1 MPRLT
6 DDREDRFNEYITRL
20 STKIGHVDRHEPL
33 RGYLIGLCLPGD
45 RKSIE
50 PMAARIDPYHV
61 QALHQSMHHLV
72 ANAPWDDAK
81 ILREAR
87 NQVLGQM
94 ERHGSIAA
102 WIVDDTAF
110 PKKGNHSVGVA
121 RQYCGVLGKQ
131 ENCQVSVSLSVAN
144 EAVSVPVAY
153 RLYLPEEWT
162 EDRMR
167 CWNAG
172 VPKVVTFIPK
182 WRISLEQIMQLRNEG
197 VQEAP
202 IIADMGYG
210 RVTEY
215 RDHLTSLGIPYVL
228 GVRND
233 TSVWPP
239 GKGPLGPIRYCG
251 QRRRP
256 VRLRRDKKHRPISVL
271 SLAKQLPKDAW
282 NDQTWREGT
291 KGIMKSRFAA
301 VRVRAAHRDFKLH
314 APRSVEW
321 LLIEWPIGE
330 KEPTK
335 FWLSTMP
342 DDISLEQLVRLAMI
356 RWRIERDYL
365 EMKSEFG
372 LDHYEGRSW
381 RGFHHH
387 GTLCIAAYAFIA
399 AERARFSPSETLSF
413 LKAARIPSGF
423 KPRGSPCAT

>member
-1 MPRLT
+1 MPQLK
-6 DDREDRFNEYITRL
+6 DDRESRFNEYLTRL
-20 STKIGHVDRHEPL
+20 SIKIGHEDRHEPL
-33 RGYLIGLCLPGD
+33 RAYLIGLCLPGD

-72 ANAPWDDAK
+72 ANAPWDDAE

-87 NQVLGQM
+87 NQVLEQM

-131 ENCQVSVSLSVAN
+131 ENCQVPVSLSVAN
-144 EAVSVPVAY
+144 EAVSVPAAY

-162 EDRMR
+162 NDRRR

-172 VPKVVTFIPK
+172 VPKSITFNPK
-182 WRISLEQIMQLRNEG
+182 WRISFEQIIQLRNEG

-202 IIADMGYG
+202 IVADIGYG
-210 RVTEY
+210 RVTEF
-215 RDHLTSLGIPYVL
+215 RDQLTSLGIPYVL

-239 GKGPLGPIRYCG
+239 GKGPLGPNRYCG
-251 QRRRP
+251 EGRRP
-256 VRLRRDKKHRPISVL
+256 VRLRRDKKHHPIAVL

-282 NDQTWREGT
+282 KDQTWREGT
-291 KGIMKSRFAA
+291 KGIMQSRFAA
-301 VRVRAAHRDFKLH
+301 VRVRVAHRDFKRH
-314 APRSVEW
+314 EPRPEEW
-321 LLIEWPIGE
+321 LLIEWPRGE

-342 DDISLEQLVRLAMI
+342 DNITLEQLVRLAMI

-372 LDHYEGRSW
+372 LDHYEGRNW

-387 GTLCIAAYAFIA
+387 GTLCIAAYAFMA

-423 KPRGSPCAT
+423 KPRGAPCAT